1 MKEVTLPYKYK
12 ELPVDFTRE
21 PLIRR
26 DYNLCILCGR
36 CVQMCA
42 DVRGIGAISFAKRGF
57 DTVVGTAFDRPLQDS
72 GCRFCGACVEV
83 CPTGALMDT
92 EAAYKP
98 DCDWEEVA
106 VPCKHACPAGINV
119 PLYVYL
125 AGEGKFQ
132 EALAIV
138 REKVPFPGVLG
149 RVCIHPCEEA
159 CRRSALNDPISIKFL
174 KRFVA
179 DRDSGFWKHYARKL
193 PPTGKKVA
201 IVGSGPAGLTAGYY
215 LAKAGHTVTVFEQFS
230 KAGGMMRVGIPDY
243 RLPPEVLDSEID
255 VIKEAGVDIKLNTK
269 VESVDGLFD
278 QGYRG
283 RFPGRRGAPRPEPG
297 RRGG

>member
-1 MKEVTLPYKYK
+1 MVDYIGIKELTLPYKYK

-26 DYNLCILCGR
+26 DYNFCILCGR

-83 CPTGALMDT
+83 CPTGALTDT
-92 EAAYKP
+92 AAAYKP
-98 DCDWEEVA
+98 EKDWEEVA

-125 AGEGKFQ
+125 TGEGKYQ
-132 EALAIV
+132 EALAII
-138 REKVPFPGVLG
+138 REKVPFPGTLG

-159 CRRSALNDPISIKFL
+159 CRRERPERTHFHKILKALRGGPRRRRLEGLCPAS
-174 KRFVA
+174 
-179 DRDSGFWKHYARKL
+179 S
-193 PPTGKKVA
+193 PPPVKKWLS
-201 IVGSGPAGLTAGYY
+201 SGP
-215 LAKAGHTVTVFEQFS
+215 
-230 KAGGMMRVGIPDY
+230 
-243 RLPPEVLDSEID
+243 
-255 VIKEAGVDIKLNTK
+255 
-269 VESVDGLFD
+269 
-278 QGYRG
+278 G
-283 RFPGRRGAPRPEPG
+283 RPG
-297 RRGG
+297 